1 MKRKIIT
8 LVLGCLFLVPFALN
22 AHEVVIQLQEVIGL
36 NVMPGDS
43 PMDDPSKEPINPTR
57 PNDFRATINGHSLT
71 ITKQEASIPSA
82 QAVVVNAATG
92 GIVVNEQ
99 FANSLNE
106 QISAT
111 GVYVLHIE
119 TEGGALVG
127 QFIVE

>member
-1 MKRKIIT
+1 MKRKIFT

-43 PMDDPSKEPINPTR
+43 PMDDPEQTQTDPPRPT
-57 PNDFRATINGHSLT
+57 DFRATINGHSLS
-71 ITKQEASIPSA
+71 IQKRSESIPSA

-99 FANSLNE
+99 FTNSLNE